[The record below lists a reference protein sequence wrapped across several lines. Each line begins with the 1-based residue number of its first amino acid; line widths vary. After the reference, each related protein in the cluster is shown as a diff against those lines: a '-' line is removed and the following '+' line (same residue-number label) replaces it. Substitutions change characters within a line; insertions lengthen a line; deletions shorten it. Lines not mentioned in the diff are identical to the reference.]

1 MLPGGGSACLAVSL
15 AGGPCTGP
23 CRASVVDGSGLP
35 SKTEAERKGRGP
47 VAGRKGRGPAG
58 LRVHGPT
65 AGRKGRGPAGLCCSA
80 FSRLLFKCHGAS
92 PRLHPLGGDAILSRE
107 RFLEGRDA
115 DDDDALLAALL
126 VMILCLSLVRS
137 SSMSLWS
144 RCEEAIPDLL
154 AAVCKWEK

>member
-1 MLPGGGSACLAVSL
+1 MLPGGGGDCLAVSL
-15 AGGPCTGP
+15 AGGPCTSP

-58 LRVHGPT
+58 LRVHGPA

-80 FSRLLFKCHGAS
+80 FSRLLFRCHGAS

-115 DDDDALLAALL
+115 DDDDALLAPLL
-126 VMILCLSLVRS
+126 VMILCPSLVRS
-137 SSMSLWS
+137 SSLSL
-144 RCEEAIPDLL
+144 
-154 AAVCKWEK
+154 